1 MKLGV
6 GRSFEGKLGRA
17 EHIQFKIRSV
27 SISDGLNL
35 GFRFSGPVGF
45 NAFKVSG
52 SA

>member
-17 EHIQFKIRSV
+17 EHLKCRSV